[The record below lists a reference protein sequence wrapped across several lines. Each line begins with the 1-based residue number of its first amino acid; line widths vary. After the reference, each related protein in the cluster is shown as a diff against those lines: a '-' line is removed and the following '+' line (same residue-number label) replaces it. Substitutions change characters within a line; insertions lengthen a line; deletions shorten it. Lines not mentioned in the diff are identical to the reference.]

1 MTPAEIAREY
11 RAAIDMA
18 QWADEKGAMNIGLSE
33 HHCSEDGYLPAP
45 LILAAAM
52 AAVTRNVQI
61 MVAAALLP
69 MYDAVRLAEE
79 MIVLDAEAPLSTT
92 CEPAKIVAPLA

>member
-1 MTPAEIAREY
+1 
-11 RAAIDMA
+11 
-18 QWADEKGAMNIGLSE
+18 
-33 HHCSEDGYLPAP
+33 
-45 LILAAAM
+45 M

-79 MIVLDAEAPLSTT
+79 MIVLDHVSQGRVSYILGIGYRPVEYELYQLDYEERGAIADHKLEQLLDVLRKASEERR
-92 CEPAKIVAPLA
+92 CRG